1 MAVTFGLLIL
11 VSCLTRL
18 SVLIGL
24 ICTQVDAVKRR
35 DQVSNSTSPPSLAP
49 LAGTLGRPRRGIN
62 LVDFIELE
70 VSVKNLWEL
79 GDVHAGAVN
88 LWDIVDSEG
97 S

>member
-1 MAVTFGLLIL
+1 
-11 VSCLTRL
+11 
-18 SVLIGL
+18 
-24 ICTQVDAVKRR
+24 
-35 DQVSNSTSPPSLAP
+35 
-49 LAGTLGRPRRGIN
+49 
-62 LVDFIELE
+62 VDFIELE